1 MVENPSDDPED
12 HLKTMSFGDHLEELR
27 SRVFRSL
34 MVVIGF
40 GIVAFFFQNQLMQL
54 VTGPHRLAMSQITAR
69 QEIADL
75 QQQISEANQQLD
87 GVSDVDARRV
97 LQITAAD
104 DDWWQRWDQ
113 FRQSQGNSPIL
124 GRMAGLI
131 EERLVA
137 LDPSRSTSRM
147 LASTHERWL
156 ASIEMLRLG
165 AVDLP
170 WGGISRIEQC
180 IDELELLSARWSSWK
195 QAPQEAAS
203 DDEVEQEQNPQ
214 AELPDPQ
221 AIEILESVAR
231 QSVVIEQASA
241 HLLEWRNGAKPLALL
256 SYSEAFFSYLKLSLM
271 LGLVAALPWVTFE
284 MWKFIAAG
292 LFDKERKAVRPFLP
306 VAFLLM
312 GSGVTFAYT
321 VLIPVGLSFL
331 GGYGDPE
338 LLQATFTLKEYL
350 SLVFTLILGMG
361 IVFQLPLVMIFL
373 TRSGLMEINTF
384 REYRKYA
391 IIGAVLLG
399 AMLTPPDVVT
409 QMLMAGPLV
418 ILYELGIIACE
429 MTAPKPRENE
439 FKGGQEESL

>member
-1 MVENPSDDPED
+1 MVENPTDDPED

-34 MVVIGF
+34 MIIIGF

-54 VTGPHRLAMSQITAR
+54 VTGPHRMAMTQIAAR
-69 QEIADL
+69 QEISDL
-75 QQQISEANQQLD
+75 QQQITEASEQLAA
-87 GVSDVDARRV
+87 VSDTDARTV
-97 LQITAAD
+97 LRITAAD
-104 DDWWQRWDQ
+104 EDWWQRWDR

-137 LDPSRSTSRM
+137 LDPTRSSSRILGATPDRF
-147 LASTHERWL
+147 L
-156 ASIEMLRLG
+156 ASIEQLRLG
-165 AVDLP
+165 AADLP
-170 WGGISRIEQC
+170 WGGNSRIEQC
-180 IDELELLSARWSSWK
+180 IEGLELLADRWSSWS
-195 QAPQEAAS
+195 QAPQEAATE
-203 DDEVEQEQNPQ
+203 DEVEQEQDPQ
-214 AELPDPQ
+214 PEVPDPEV
-221 AIEILESVAR
+221 IKILEAVAR
-231 QSVVIEQASA
+231 QSVVIEQGTA
-241 HLLEWRNGAKPLALL
+241 HLLEWRSRAKPLALL

-312 GSGVTFAYT
+312 ASGVTFAYT

-350 SLVFTLILGMG
+350 NLVFTLILGMG

-373 TRSGLMEINTF
+373 TRSGLMEISTF

-391 IIGAVLLG
+391 ILGAVLVG

-409 QMLMAGPLV
+409 QLLMAGPLV

-429 MTAPKPRENE
+429 MSAPKPREE
-439 FKGGQEESL
+439 

>member
-1 MVENPSDDPED
+1 MVENPTDDPED

-34 MVVIGF
+34 MIIIGF

-54 VTGPHRLAMSQITAR
+54 VTGPHRMAMTQIAAR
-69 QEIADL
+69 QEISDL
-75 QQQISEANQQLD
+75 QQQITEASEQLAA
-87 GVSDVDARRV
+87 VSDTDARTVLRV
-97 LQITAAD
+97 TAAD
-104 DDWWQRWDQ
+104 EDWWQRWDR

-137 LDPSRSTSRM
+137 LDPTRSSSRILGATPDRF
-147 LASTHERWL
+147 L
-156 ASIEMLRLG
+156 ASIEQLRLG
-165 AVDLP
+165 AADLP
-170 WGGISRIEQC
+170 WGGNSRIEQC
-180 IDELELLSARWSSWK
+180 IEGLELLADRWSSWS
-195 QAPQEAAS
+195 QAPQEAATE
-203 DDEVEQEQNPQ
+203 DEVEQEQDPQ
-214 AELPDPQ
+214 PEVPDPEV
-221 AIEILESVAR
+221 IKILEAVAR
-231 QSVVIEQASA
+231 QSVVIEQGTA
-241 HLLEWRNGAKPLALL
+241 HLLEWRSRAKPLALL

-312 GSGVTFAYT
+312 ASGVTFAYT

-350 SLVFTLILGMG
+350 NLVFTLILGMG

-373 TRSGLMEINTF
+373 TRSGLMEISTF

-391 IIGAVLLG
+391 ILGAVLVG

-409 QMLMAGPLV
+409 QLLMAGPLV

-429 MTAPKPRENE
+429 MSAPKPREE
-439 FKGGQEESL
+439 

>member
-1 MVENPSDDPED
+1 MAENPTDDPED

-34 MVVIGF
+34 MIIIGF

-54 VTGPHRLAMSQITAR
+54 VTGPHRLAMTQIAAR
-69 QEIADL
+69 QEIVDL
-75 QQQISEANQQLD
+75 QQQISEASEQLA
-87 GVSDVDARRV
+87 GVSDTDARRV

-104 DDWWQRWDQ
+104 EDWWQRWDQ

-124 GRMAGLI
+124 GRMATLI
-131 EERLVA
+131 EERLAA
-137 LDPSRSTSRM
+137 LDPTHSSSRM
-147 LASTHERWL
+147 LGATHDRLL
-156 ASIEMLRLG
+156 ASIEQLRLG
-165 AVDLP
+165 AADLP
-170 WGGISRIEQC
+170 WGGSSRIEQC
-180 IDELELLSARWSSWK
+180 IDALKLLADRWSSWN
-195 QAPQEAAS
+195 QAPEEAAQGE
-203 DDEVEQEQNPQ
+203 EVEQQPQ
-214 AELPDPQ
+214 PDVLDPQ
-221 AIEILESVAR
+221 AIEILEAVAR
-231 QSVVIEQASA
+231 QSVVIEQGTA
-241 HLLEWRNGAKPLALL
+241 HLLEWRSRAKPLALL

-331 GGYGDPE
+331 GGYGDPV

-373 TRSGLMEINTF
+373 TRSGLMEISTF

-439 FKGGQEESL
+439 FERGQEESL

>member
-1 MVENPSDDPED
+1 MVENPTDDPED

-34 MVVIGF
+34 MIIIGF

-54 VTGPHRLAMSQITAR
+54 VTGPHRMAMTQIAAR
-69 QEIADL
+69 QEISDL
-75 QQQISEANQQLD
+75 QQQITEASEQLAA
-87 GVSDVDARRV
+87 VSDTDARTVLRV
-97 LQITAAD
+97 TAAD
-104 DDWWQRWDQ
+104 EDWWQRWDR

-137 LDPSRSTSRM
+137 LDPTRSSSRILGATPDRF
-147 LASTHERWL
+147 L
-156 ASIEMLRLG
+156 ASIEQLRLG
-165 AVDLP
+165 AADLP
-170 WGGISRIEQC
+170 WGGNSRIEQC
-180 IDELELLSARWSSWK
+180 IEGLELLADRWSSWS
-195 QAPQEAAS
+195 QAPQEAATE
-203 DDEVEQEQNPQ
+203 DEVEQEQDPQ
-214 AELPDPQ
+214 PEVPDPEV
-221 AIEILESVAR
+221 IKILEAVAR
-231 QSVVIEQASA
+231 QSVVIEQGTA
-241 HLLEWRNGAKPLALL
+241 HLLEWRSRAKPLALL

-312 GSGVTFAYT
+312 ASGVTFAYT

-350 SLVFTLILGMG
+350 NLVFTLILGMG

-373 TRSGLMEINTF
+373 TRSGLMEISTF

-391 IIGAVLLG
+391 ILGAVLVG

-409 QMLMAGPLV
+409 QLLMAGPLV

-429 MTAPKPRENE
+429 MTAPKPREE
-439 FKGGQEESL
+439 

>member
-1 MVENPSDDPED
+1 MVENPTDDPED

-34 MVVIGF
+34 MIIIGF

-54 VTGPHRLAMSQITAR
+54 VTGPHRMAMTQIAAR

-75 QQQISEANQQLD
+75 QQQISEASEQLAT
-87 GVSDVDARRV
+87 VSDTDARRV
-97 LQITAAD
+97 IQSTAANE
-104 DDWWQRWDQ
+104 DWWQRWDQ
-113 FRQSQGNSPIL
+113 FRQSQANSPIV

-131 EERLVA
+131 EERLEA
-137 LDPSRSTSRM
+137 LDPTHSSSQM
-147 LASTHERWL
+147 LAATHDRWL
-156 ASIEMLRLG
+156 ASIEQLQLG
-165 AVDLP
+165 AADLP
-170 WGGISRIEQC
+170 WGGNSRIEQC
-180 IDELELLSARWSSWK
+180 IDALELLANRWGNWNQPPDEESK
-195 QAPQEAAS
+195 GEEVDQTPEPQP
-203 DDEVEQEQNPQ
+203 EV
-214 AELPDPQ
+214 ADPQ
-221 AIEILESVAR
+221 AIEILMAVAR
-231 QSVVIEQASA
+231 QSVVIEQRTA
-241 HLLEWRNGAKPLALL
+241 HLLEWRSRAKPLALL

-350 SLVFTLILGMG
+350 NLVFTLILGMG

-373 TRSGLMEINTF
+373 TRSGLMEIRTF
-384 REYRKYA
+384 RVYRKYA
-391 IIGAVLLG
+391 ILGAVLVG

-409 QMLMAGPLV
+409 QLLMAGPLV

-429 MTAPKPRENE
+429 MTAPKPREE
-439 FKGGQEESL
+439 

>member
-1 MVENPSDDPED
+1 MVENPTDDPED

-34 MVVIGF
+34 MIIIGF

-54 VTGPHRLAMSQITAR
+54 VTGPHRMAMTQIAAR
-69 QEIADL
+69 QEISDL
-75 QQQISEANQQLD
+75 QQQITEASEQLAA
-87 GVSDVDARRV
+87 VSDTDARTV
-97 LQITAAD
+97 LRITAAD
-104 DDWWQRWDQ
+104 EDWWQRWDR

-137 LDPSRSTSRM
+137 LDPTRSSSRILGATPDRF
-147 LASTHERWL
+147 L
-156 ASIEMLRLG
+156 ASIEQLRLG
-165 AVDLP
+165 AADLP
-170 WGGISRIEQC
+170 WGGSSRIEQC
-180 IDELELLSARWSSWK
+180 IEGLELLADRWSSWS
-195 QAPQEAAS
+195 QAPEEAATE
-203 DDEVEQEQNPQ
+203 DEVEQEQDPQ
-214 AELPDPQ
+214 PEVPDPEV
-221 AIEILESVAR
+221 IKILEAVAR
-231 QSVVIEQASA
+231 QSVVIEQGTA
-241 HLLEWRNGAKPLALL
+241 HLLEWRSRAKPLALL

-350 SLVFTLILGMG
+350 NLVFTLILGMG

-373 TRSGLMEINTF
+373 TRSGLMEISTF

-391 IIGAVLLG
+391 ILGAVLVG

-409 QMLMAGPLV
+409 QLLMAGPLV

-429 MTAPKPRENE
+429 MTAPKPREE
-439 FKGGQEESL
+439 